1 MLENRRAD
9 HIIICAT
16 YFVCKMIARENTSF
30 RSIID
35 LYKPAIGANAGGND
49 DSNNICNTN
58 ITTTNANANETDGL
72 KENEESNSNNS
83 KDYIDV
89 ELDIDLM
96 MRQVLCTDKKIGNI
110 IEFYNEVF
118 IATLGD
124 SLSNFKD
131 YIHAFMEET
140 KVGILSY
147 IDIDM
152 FHDRSFAQIPSESS
166 VLANQIIACKLPIA
180 LVYKKL
186 KTE

>member
-49 DSNNICNTN
+49 DNNNISNT
-58 ITTTNANANETDGL
+58 TTTNPNETDGL
-72 KENEESNSNNS
+72 KEGEESNSNNS
-83 KDYIDV
+83 KDYLDV

-96 MRQVLCTDKKIGNI
+96 MRQVLCKDKKFGNI

-131 YIHAFMEET
+131 YVHAFMEET
-140 KVGILSY
+140 NIGVLSY

-152 FHDRSFAQIPSESS
+152 FHDRSFSQIPTESS
-166 VLANQIIACKLPIA
+166 VLAKQIIACKLPIA

>member
-49 DSNNICNTN
+49 DNT
-58 ITTTNANANETDGL
+58 TTTNASETDGL
-72 KENEESNSNNS
+72 KEGEEGNSNNS
-83 KDYIDV
+83 KDYLDV

-96 MRQVLCTDKKIGNI
+96 MRQVLCKDKKFGNI

-124 SLSNFKD
+124 SLSTFKD
-131 YIHAFMEET
+131 YVHAFMEDT
-140 KVGILSY
+140 NIGILSC
-147 IDIDM
+147 IDIDI
-152 FHDRSFAQIPSESS
+152 FHDRSFSQIPSESS
-166 VLANQIIACKLPIA
+166 VLAKQIIACKLPIA